1 MLSNAGAR
9 RILFAIVVLD
19 LILLALPTIVI
30 VIASFNTGKIIAFP
44 PDGFSLTWYKE
55 LLTKRAFSE
64 ALWRSFEVAIICTAV
79 SLPAGTLAA
88 IALARYRLRHA
99 TTIQVVL
106 LLPFIVPLIV
116 SGLGLMLI
124 FGWLR
129 VLGSVWPVGLA
140 ACIINLPFMIWAV
153 SASVNNL
160 DPDLEHAAANCGA
173 PPITT
178 FFTIT
183 LPAVMP
189 GVITGALLMFILALN
204 EFIVSLLL
212 VDARIVTLPVLMYN
226 AIRSIITPDLAA
238 LSVVYIA
245 IAALSIWI
253 LDRIVGLEIFLKS
266 K

>member
-1 MLSNAGAR
+1 MTAR
-9 RILFAIVVLD
+9 FGLRWLLWAIVIFD
-19 LILLALPTIVI
+19 LVFLALPTLVI
-30 VIASFNTGKIIAFP
+30 VIASFTAGKIIAFP
-44 PDGFSLTWYKE
+44 PEGFSLQWYE
-55 LLTKRAFSE
+55 ALLQRRAFTD
-64 ALWRSFEVAIICTAV
+64 ALWRSLWVAVVCTLA

-88 IALARYRLRHA
+88 IALARYRVRNA
-99 TTIQVVL
+99 TLIQVYL

-124 FGWLR
+124 FGWLGW
-129 VLGSVWPVGLA
+129 LGQLWPVGLA

-153 SASVNNL
+153 AASVNNL

-178 FFTIT
+178 FFTVT

-189 GVITGALLMFILALN
+189 GVITGGLLMFILALN

-226 AIRSIITPDLAA
+226 SIRSIITPDLAA

-245 IAALSIWI
+245 IAAVSIWL

>member
-1 MLSNAGAR
+1 MLSNVGAR
-9 RILFAIVVLD
+9 RVILAVVWLD
-19 LILLALPTIVI
+19 LILLALPTLVI
-30 VIASFNTGKIIAFP
+30 VIASFNAGKIITFP
-44 PDGFSLTWYKE
+44 PDGFSLTGYRE
-55 LLTKRAFSE
+55 LLTERAFGE
-64 ALWRSFEVAIICTAV
+64 ALWRSFEVAIICTV
-79 SLPAGTLAA
+79 ISLPAGTLAA
-88 IALARYRLRHA
+88 IALARYRIRHA

-129 VLGSVWPVGLA
+129 ILGSIWPVGLA
-140 ACIINLPFMIWAV
+140 ACIINLPFMVWAV

-160 DPDLEHAAANCGA
+160 DPDLEHAAASCGA

-183 LPAVMP
+183 LPAVLP

-245 IAALSIWI
+245 IATLSIWL

>member
-9 RILFAIVVLD
+9 RVLLAVVGLD
-19 LILLALPTIVI
+19 LLLLALPTLVI
-30 VIASFNTGKIIAFP
+30 VIASFNAGNIIAFP
-44 PDGFSLTWYKE
+44 PDGFSLTWYGE
-55 LLTKRAFSE
+55 LLTQRSFGE
-64 ALWRSFEVAIICTAV
+64 ALWRSLQVAIICTLI

-88 IALARYRLRHA
+88 IALARYRIRHA

-129 VLGSVWPVGLA
+129 LLGGLWPVGLA
-140 ACIINLPFMIWAV
+140 CCIINLPFMIWAV
-153 SASVNNL
+153 SASVNHL

-173 PPITT
+173 PPITS

-245 IAALSIWI
+245 IAAVCIWV
-253 LDRIVGLEIFLKS
+253 LDRVVGLEIFLKS

>member
-1 MLSNAGAR
+1 MLSNVGAR
-9 RILFAIVVLD
+9 RVILAVVWLD
-19 LILLALPTIVI
+19 LILLALPTLVI
-30 VIASFNTGKIIAFP
+30 VIASFNAGKIIAFP
-44 PDGFSLTWYKE
+44 PDGFSLTWYRE
-55 LLTKRAFSE
+55 LLTERAFGE
-64 ALWRSFEVAIICTAV
+64 ALWRSFEVAIICTV
-79 SLPAGTLAA
+79 ISLPAGTLAA
-88 IALARYRLRHA
+88 IALARYRIRHA

-129 VLGSVWPVGLA
+129 ILSSIWPVGLA
-140 ACIINLPFMIWAV
+140 ACIINLPFMVWAV

-160 DPDLEHAAANCGA
+160 DPDLEHAAASCGA

-183 LPAVMP
+183 LPAVLP

-245 IAALSIWI
+245 IATLSIWL

>member
-1 MLSNAGAR
+1 
-9 RILFAIVVLD
+9 
-19 LILLALPTIVI
+19 
-30 VIASFNTGKIIAFP
+30 
-44 PDGFSLTWYKE
+44 
-55 LLTKRAFSE
+55 
-64 ALWRSFEVAIICTAV
+64 
-79 SLPAGTLAA
+79 
-88 IALARYRLRHA
+88 
-99 TTIQVVL
+99 
-106 LLPFIVPLIV
+106 
-116 SGLGLMLI
+116 
-124 FGWLR
+124 
-129 VLGSVWPVGLA
+129 
-140 ACIINLPFMIWAV
+140 MIWAV

-160 DPDLEHAAANCGA
+160 DPDLEHAAASCGA
-173 PPITT
+173 PPITA

-245 IAALSIWI
+245 IAAVSIWV